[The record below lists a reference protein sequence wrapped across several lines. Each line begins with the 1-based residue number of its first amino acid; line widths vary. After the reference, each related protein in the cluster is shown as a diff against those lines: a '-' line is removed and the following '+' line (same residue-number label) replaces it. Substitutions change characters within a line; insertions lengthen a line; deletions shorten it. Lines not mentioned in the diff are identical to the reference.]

1 MEQVMAV
8 LTILF
13 AEPFWIG
20 VYERTDSGGAQV
32 SRVVFGAEPSDGQVY
47 AWLQASFWRLQFSP
61 MAAQQTATT
70 ARNPK
75 RLQRQI
81 SKALRQ
87 TGVGTK
93 AQQALKLQQEQ
104 LALARSAQRR
114 QRREERQQRQ
124 YMLRQQKKKK
134 KKKHRGR

>member
-1 MEQVMAV
+1 MEQVTAV

-20 VYERTDSGGAQV
+20 VYERTDSSGAQV
-32 SRVVFGAEPSDGQVY
+32 SRVVFGAEPSDNQVY
-47 AWLQASFWRLQFSP
+47 EWLQTSSWRLRFSP
-61 MAAQQTATT
+61 MAVQGETATV
-70 ARNPK
+70 RNPK

-81 SKALRQ
+81 GKALRQ

-104 LALARSAQRR
+104 LALERSAQRK
-114 QRREERQQRQ
+114 QCREERQQRQ
-124 YMLRQQKKKK
+124 YMLRQQKKKE
-134 KKKHRGR
+134 KHRGR